1 MKVHLLALVSPLALL
16 ALFGCAST
24 PRGMEPL
31 VLVPHLD
38 IQRYLGRWYEVARFD
53 QVFEK
58 DLVGTTAEYSLRADG
73 RVQVV
78 NSGFKKDLDGPYKE
92 ARGVA
97 WIPDPKRPAALKV
110 SFFWPFAGDY
120 LVFGLDEESY
130 SWAVV
135 GDDSR
140 KYLWFLSRT
149 PEVSAELFEHM
160 KQVARDQGYDLS
172 SLYVVPQKPR

>member
-1 MKVHLLALVSPLALL
+1 MKKFLFVVAPVLGILALS
-16 ALFGCAST
+16 GCAST
-24 PRGMEPL
+24 PQGLGPL
-31 VLVPHLD
+31 AIVPQLD

-53 QVFEK
+53 QPFEK

-97 WIPDPKRPAALKV
+97 WVPDPKRPAALKV

-120 LVFGLDEESY
+120 LVFGLDDDDY

-135 GDDSR
+135 GDNSR
-140 KYLWFLSRT
+140 KYLWFLART
-149 PEVSAELFEHM
+149 PEISGELFENM
-160 KQVARDQGYDLS
+160 KQLARGQGYDLS
-172 SLYVVPQKPR
+172 GLYVVPQKPR